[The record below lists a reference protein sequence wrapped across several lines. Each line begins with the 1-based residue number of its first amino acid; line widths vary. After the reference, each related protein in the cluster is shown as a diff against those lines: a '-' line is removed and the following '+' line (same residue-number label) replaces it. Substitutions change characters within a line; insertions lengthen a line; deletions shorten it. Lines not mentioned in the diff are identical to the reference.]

1 MANPLVII
9 VPINL
14 SINKP
19 VYGRFLGNRFWN
31 ANDRQ
36 RLFCV
41 FSALC
46 KALHKYE
53 IYIYQMKV
61 LIKSN
66 RMMHVRDQSNK
77 RDKIYGGLKNFFVD
91 HSPNMVLLWSHDQS

>member
-1 MANPLVII
+1 MANPLVLI

-36 RLFCV
+36 RLSG
-41 FSALC
+41 SAEG
-46 KALHKYE
+46 AGGE
-53 IYIYQMKV
+53 TAIQ
-61 LIKSN
+61 LISD
-66 RMMHVRDQSNK
+66 V
-77 RDKIYGGLKNFFVD
+77 
-91 HSPNMVLLWSHDQS
+91 

>member
-1 MANPLVII
+1 MANPLVLI

-46 KALHKYE
+46 KALHINNLSGIVDFMYFTFGE
-53 IYIYQMKV
+53 PLDLPFQAIFTW
-61 LIKSN
+61 
-66 RMMHVRDQSNK
+66 
-77 RDKIYGGLKNFFVD
+77 FFA
-91 HSPNMVLLWSHDQS
+91 